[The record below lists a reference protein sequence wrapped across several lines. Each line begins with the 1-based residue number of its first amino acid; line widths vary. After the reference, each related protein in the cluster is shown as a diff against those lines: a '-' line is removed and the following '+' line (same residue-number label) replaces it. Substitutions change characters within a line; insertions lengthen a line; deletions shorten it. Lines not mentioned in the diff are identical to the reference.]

1 VAQTRFSIYPIA
13 LTLLSTVAVP
23 ATYRLPED
31 YGCSG
36 RRRASSDQGEIGRNG
51 KNDPCLHD
59 SAAVQS
65 ECANLRKSIFS
76 TPAKFSCIFFHS
88 TPSVRKTANKGRAF
102 GM

>member
-1 VAQTRFSIYPIA
+1 M
-13 LTLLSTVAVP
+13 
-23 ATYRLPED
+23 E
-31 YGCSG
+31 
-36 RRRASSDQGEIGRNG
+36 

-65 ECANLRKSIFS
+65 ECANLKKSIFS